1 MYGSSAASMTL
12 ANAVTLEELPELPE
26 RLWLRLT
33 WPMELRD

>member
-1 MYGSSAASMTL
+1 MYGSSSGSMTL

-33 WPMELRD
+33 WPGLLRD